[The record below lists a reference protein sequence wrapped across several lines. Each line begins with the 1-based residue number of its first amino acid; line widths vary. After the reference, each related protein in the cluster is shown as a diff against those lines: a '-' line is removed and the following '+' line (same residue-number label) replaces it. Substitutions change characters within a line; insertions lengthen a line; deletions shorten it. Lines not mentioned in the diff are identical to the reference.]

1 MADPVTPVDVRRLGF
16 ALTETL
22 AVLVLV
28 ALFAVVALPVTLAVL
43 RNHKRDGAARR
54 VLADIRLAQSMAA
67 TRGGVHAWQWGPDAG
82 RSERESRIVREA
94 GECILPDP
102 DAPQDGTE
110 VVRTW
115 FDLGGEYD
123 GVRIRSVRDDRDRPL
138 GGVMFDAM
146 GAAVNPCAPE
156 VSFPIRVTIVD
167 RSGASRAVVIRS
179 AGGTS
184 LQ

>member
-1 MADPVTPVDVRRLGF
+1 MRLEVRPHPPRLLAVLAPLGAVALALLLAAIPLWLARADVLAAYRAILVGGLGSSF

-28 ALFAVVALPVTLAVL
+28 ALFAVVALPVTLEVL

-115 FDLGGEYD
+115 FQATHG
-123 GVRIRSVRDDRDRPL
+123 P
-138 GGVMFDAM
+138 A
-146 GAAVNPCAPE
+146 
-156 VSFPIRVTIVD
+156 
-167 RSGASRAVVIRS
+167 
-179 AGGTS
+179 
-184 LQ
+184 